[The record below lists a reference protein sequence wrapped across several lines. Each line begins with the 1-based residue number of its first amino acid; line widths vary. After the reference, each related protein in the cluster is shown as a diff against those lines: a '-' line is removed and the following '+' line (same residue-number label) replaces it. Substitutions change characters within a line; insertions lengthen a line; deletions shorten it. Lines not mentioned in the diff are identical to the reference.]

1 MKVENFTETSEIN
14 ELFDL
19 FTYNKVK
26 INYLSPVVL
35 YSCRKLHKMDSEDHG
50 LLCYY
55 STLIQIT
62 LIIFNR

>member
-26 INYLSPVVL
+26 ISYLSPVVL
-35 YSCRKLHKMDSEDHG
+35 YSCKKLHKWILRIMG
-50 LLCYY
+50 YCA
-55 STLIQIT
+55 TIQ
-62 LIIFNR
+62 F